1 MKYSYQTEFNEIMKK
16 YKKTNKFKEVSL
28 LSELIQ
34 ILENRLIEQSTEF
47 IDYSKFD
54 TTILKKYFDS
64 KKYDYSRCLSK
75 TDIIELLEIVYE
87 PISCG

>member
-28 LSELIQ
+28 LSGLIQ
-34 ILENRLIEQSTEF
+34 ILDKRLIEQSTEF

-54 TTILKKYFDS
+54 TTILKKYFDL

-75 TDIIELLEIVYE
+75 TDIIKLLEIVYE

>member
-1 MKYSYQTEFNEIMKK
+1 MKK
-16 YKKTNKFKEVSL
+16 YKKTNKFQEVSL

-54 TTILKKYFDS
+54 TTILKKYFDL
-64 KKYDYSRCLSK
+64 KNYDYSRCLSK

>member
-1 MKYSYQTEFNEIMKK
+1 MYVLIKIMDDTKLYYIMKYGYQTEFNEIMKK

-34 ILENRLIEQSTEF
+34 ILDKRLIEQSTEF

-54 TTILKKYFDS
+54 TTILKKYFDL
-64 KKYDYSRCLSK
+64 KN
-75 TDIIELLEIVYE
+75 TIILDV
-87 PISCG
+87 